1 MPIEIRKIVK
11 ESALILNVGI
21 MVLVSTVILRYAI
34 IPQIVLLRSNV
45 SQYRSV
51 NALISSEAGLT
62 KIIGDI
68 KTKNDRLQKKL
79 FTYSGTTIESERDLS
94 GYLEI
99 LINLAKVTDIRFV
112 KLEPLPEVVIRDFR
126 TVPIVLDFSAP
137 YHALGQFTA
146 SVEKAPQMFKINRL
160 FVEANGSGKVVVKM
174 MITCF
179 IPVQEKL

>member
-68 KTKNDRLQKKL
+68 KTKNDRLQKN
-79 FTYSGTTIESERDLS
+79 
-94 GYLEI
+94 YLPTRVQQS
-99 LINLAKVTDIRFV
+99 KVKGIC
-112 KLEPLPEVVIRDFR
+112 PGI
-126 TVPIVLDFSAP
+126 
-137 YHALGQFTA
+137 
-146 SVEKAPQMFKINRL
+146 
-160 FVEANGSGKVVVKM
+160 
-174 MITCF
+174 
-179 IPVQEKL
+179 